1 MSDDKATDLK
11 SMVRNKRKTIKIAAA
26 GPPQTRSPNPEPPT
40 ANTPTKTLAPPNK
53 ARFMQEPKD
62 TNNTTATAPSHT
74 LANET
79 TTSSQ
84 PTTKYPPQPQTPP
97 SSPTS
102 GILSEID
109 LRSPSDDPEYDF
121 IEACEAT
128 HSARNAQPDRADKY
142 PELASVAA
150 QKGLGDWIA
159 GQVGVKKIWWRGWFS

>member
-84 PTTKYPPQPQTPP
+84 PTTKYPHNLKPHPLAPPQASFQKSTYAPPRTIQNTTSSRRAKRRTRHATRSPTVLTSIP
-97 SSPTS
+97 SSRLWPRRRVWGTGS
-102 GILSEID
+102 
-109 LRSPSDDPEYDF
+109 
-121 IEACEAT
+121 
-128 HSARNAQPDRADKY
+128 
-142 PELASVAA
+142 LAKWV
-150 QKGLGDWIA
+150 
-159 GQVGVKKIWWRGWFS
+159 